1 MLKKAGAIAGIAAG
15 LMMLGSPAFAATGTP
30 GGWDDDGGNGGPQVN
45 NGGLASVVNG
55 NNVNAVVGLCG
66 NNVGAGIAA
75 FAVPINSP
83 IFVDNCAAGGVVDGD
98 DANFYGEND

>member
-1 MLKKAGAIAGIAAG
+1 VLKKAGAIAGIAAG

-30 GGWDDDGGNGGPQVN
+30 GGWDDGHNGGPQVN
-45 NGGLASVVNG
+45 NGGLLSAVNG
-55 NNVNAVVGLCG
+55 NNVNAVVGACG
-66 NNVGAGIAA
+66 NNVGAGVIA